1 MIKTKSSYDNIDGS
15 DDTRILITRIYPRFI
30 NKEYFDERMLVLS
43 PDRDTLRKWKHSQQS
58 EEDWKTFEEKFL
70 PQIKDLAAM
79 EAIAELRRKSSS
91 GETITLLCFC
101 KKGEHCHRYI
111 INSLIEDGYK

>member
-1 MIKTKSSYDNIDGS
+1 MIKTKSIYDNRDESDGS
-15 DDTRILITRIYPRFI
+15 RILITRIYPRFI
-30 NKEYFDERMLVLS
+30 KKEHFDERMLVLS
-43 PDRDTLRKWKHSQQS
+43 PDRDTLHKWKHSKKT

-70 PQIKDLAAM
+70 PQMKDLAAM
-79 EAIAELRRKSSS
+79 EAITELRSRSSS

-111 INSLIEDGYK
+111 IKSLIEDGLK